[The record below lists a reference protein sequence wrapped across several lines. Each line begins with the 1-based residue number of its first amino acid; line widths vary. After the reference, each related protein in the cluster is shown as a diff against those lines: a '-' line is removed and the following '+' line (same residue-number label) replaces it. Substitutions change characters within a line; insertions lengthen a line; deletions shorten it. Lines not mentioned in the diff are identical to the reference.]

1 MEKEE
6 LIEAIATLNETRSLE
21 LAKTLLDQGC
31 STQEIL
37 RLLKMYTLYVQEVRI
52 NNTPKEMAA

>member
-37 RLLKMYTLYVQEVRI
+37 RLLNEGVKRVGVSFAEGEFFIGV
-52 NNTPKEMAA
+52 